1 MKIAICFSGQPRSWE
16 KCHESWFKF
25 IEKIKQIYNA
35 TEVDIFCHAWDFN
48 TPPNEI
54 ISGANHKGL
63 GPKGTNEIG
72 DWTTI
77 SGDIITEDEKNRFLN
92 ILKPKSYLFEN
103 EEKSKSRKD
112 EIFNRGK
119 FEESTYG
126 EPAYVWPAS
135 QFYGVMRAAHLKK
148 KYEFENGFKYDIC
161 IRLRY
166 DLFFNDFEIE
176 ERIHERSMILPVR
189 NTIHSCH
196 TGQDYSIGFPFF
208 RLGDIFWYA
217 ESVSFDRICDF
228 YRFMPVIG
236 IKSFTKN
243 EHLFIEGGFYFYAK
257 MLRLAVRSVLIDPK
271 VYRLSNHLE
280 LKDKF
285 GLAGGLGNHEL
296 I

>member
-16 KCHESWFKF
+16 KCYDSWFKF
-25 IEKIKQIYNA
+25 IEKIKKIYN
-35 TEVDIFCHAWDFN
+35 TSEVDIFCHAWDFN

-63 GPKGTNEIG
+63 GPFGTNQIG
-72 DWTTI
+72 DWVTI
-77 SGDIITEDEKNRFLN
+77 TGEVISDDEKKRFLD
-92 ILKPKSYLFEN
+92 ILKPKAYLFEN

-112 EIFNRGK
+112 EVFNRGK
-119 FEESTYG
+119 FEQTIYG

-148 KYEFENGFKYDIC
+148 KYEYENGFRYDIC

-166 DLFFNDFEIE
+166 DLFFSDFEIE
-176 ERIHERSMILPVR
+176 ERIHERSMPVPTR

-196 TGQDYSIGFPFF
+196 TGQAYNIGFPFF

-228 YRFMPVIG
+228 YRFLPIIG
-236 IKSFTKN
+236 LKAFQKN
-243 EHLFIEGGFYFYAK
+243 EHLFVEGGFYFYAK
-257 MLRLAVRSVLIDPK
+257 MLRLSVRSVPVDPK
-271 VYRLSNHLE
+271 VFRLSNHLE

-285 GLAGGLGNHEL
+285 GLEGGLGNHEL